1 MRIRTK
7 HDNFTFL
14 EKDGEV
20 LLDNE
25 PKVSA
30 SNDAAEKAESLMDT
44 VTIQELIKN
53 VEGIDFKDIEFLLDG
68 VKMNEEM
75 AEYGL
80 NKKLVLVSDMEL
92 KSL

>member
-44 VTIQELIKN
+44 VTIQELIK
-53 VEGIDFKDIEFLLDG
+53 
-68 VKMNEEM
+68 M
-75 AEYGL
+75 
-80 NKKLVLVSDMEL
+80 
-92 KSL
+92 